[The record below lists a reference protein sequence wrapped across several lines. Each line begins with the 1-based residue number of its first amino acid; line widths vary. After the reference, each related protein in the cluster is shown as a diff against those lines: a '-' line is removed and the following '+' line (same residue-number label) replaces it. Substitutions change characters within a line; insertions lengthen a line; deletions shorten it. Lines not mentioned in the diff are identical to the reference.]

1 MALTEVAICNLAI
14 GWLGGNLI
22 SSLDDD
28 SEEARLCK
36 ANYEASRDS
45 ALEDRDWTF
54 ATSRKQLTQNPDYPG
69 FGSYNSFHLPADHI
83 RTIAVSASP
92 DFDDN
97 IDWFKEQN
105 LILAITDVMYIR
117 YIFRQKQVAYFSPNF
132 QQAVAAR
139 LAHDICTPLTH
150 NEKLK
155 GMMWDE
161 YLIRVEWTGA
171 LDGVQGVSQPLI
183 KSSELINAR

>member
-1 MALTEVAICNLAI
+1 MALTEVAICNLAV
-14 GWLGGNLI
+14 GWLGGSLI

-28 SEEARLCK
+28 SDEARLCK
-36 ANYEASRDS
+36 ANYETSRDA

-54 ATSRKQLTQNPDYPG
+54 ATSRKQLTQNPGYPG
-69 FGSYNSFHLPADHI
+69 FGSYKSYYTPSDCL
-83 RTIAVSASP
+83 RVIAVSGSV

-97 IDWFKEQN
+97 VDWFKEQN
-105 LILAITDVMYIR
+105 MILAMVDVMYIR
-117 YIFRQKQVAYFSPNF
+117 YIFRQKQAAYFSPNF
-132 QQAVAAR
+132 AQAVAAR

-161 YLIRVEWTGA
+161 YLIRIEWTGA
-171 LDGVQGVSQPLI
+171 LDGLQGVSQPLQ
-183 KSSELINAR
+183 KTSELLNAR